1 MADNWFSDLVEYI
14 LPGEDDKGLIKNI
27 FGSDD
32 DTEITYDYPE
42 AGTYTSGTPAKG
54 GSAESKAIMDLLF
67 GLSEGEEATYDYPD
81 VGTTTTGKTYTDYQD
96 ILDILESFGPQDLG
110 GGASATY
117 GYDDPKSD
125 YDVIWGNEGLLG
137 GGTTDSGLPGGAP
150 SGGGGTPKAIKA
162 IEDIIKT
169 LWGGA
174 EAGASGIASG
184 IGGLMES
191 KLGQLAL
198 LNYMRNKD
206 KAARDIPMGQQ
217 AFGSS
222 EVYGNVGAP
231 DYRVFNIQPALMPG
245 VAYAN
250 VAQPETPP
258 PTPPPMRHGGIA
270 GLASREG
277 PGDITLAK
285 LEPGE
290 FVVTK
295 KATDNIGAQNLY
307 RMMKQAEGMS

>member
-1 MADNWFSDLVEYI
+1 MADNWFSDVWEYI
-14 LPGEDDKGLIKNI
+14 VPGEDKKGLFKNI
-27 FGSDD
+27 FESDD
-32 DTEITYDYPE
+32 DYDDYIE

-54 GSAESKAIMDLLF
+54 GSAESKAMMDLLF

-96 ILDILESFGPQDLG
+96 FLDMLEGFGPQDLG
-110 GGASATY
+110 EGLSATY

-125 YDVIWGNEGLLG
+125 YDVFWGNEALPKGW
-137 GGTTDSGLPGGAP
+137 TADSGLTGGAP
-150 SGGGGTPKAIKA
+150 SGGGGG
-162 IEDIIKT
+162 IIDFFKS
-169 LWGGA
+169 LLGGA
-174 EAGASGIASG
+174 EAGASGIARG
-184 IGGLMES
+184 IGGLMDS
-191 KLGQLAL
+191 TLGQLAL

-217 AFGSS
+217 AYGSS

-250 VAQPETPP
+250 VGTPP
-258 PTPPPMRHGGIA
+258 PPPPMQHGGIA